1 MLERIDN
8 GRKDSELFYEFLPNA
23 DSAVTVQFAKEIN
36 ESVNRCVTALADI
49 IESESI
55 DGVIETIPTFT
66 SLTVIYDCTVI
77 RAAELKKTIAGYI
90 DRISSG
96 GSKKAKI
103 YHIPVC
109 YDKKFALDMENVCE
123 HTGLSAD
130 EIIKIHTASPY
141 LIYMLGFLPG
151 FAYLGGLDE
160 RIATPRLKSPR
171 LEIFEGAVGIGGNQT
186 GIYPIASPGGWQLI
200 GKTPVK
206 VFDLSREK
214 PILYEAGDYIEF
226 YPVTLEEFFALEN
239 EVKEGKFEVKTT
251 EVRDA

>member
-1 MLERIDN
+1 MLNNSGTD
-8 GRKDSELFYEFLPNA
+8 GGAGPQYEFLPNA
-23 DSAVTVQFAKEIN
+23 DTAVTVQFKREISKE
-36 ESVNRCVTALADI
+36 VNRYVTALADI
-49 IESESI
+49 IAGGGI
-55 DGVIETIPTFT
+55 DGIIETVPTFT
-66 SLTVIYDCTVI
+66 SLTVFYDCSVI
-77 RAAELKKTIAGYI
+77 RAAELREKLAEIIKTM
-90 DRISSG
+90 SSG
-96 GSKKAKI
+96 ESGSAKV

-109 YDKKFALDMENVCE
+109 YDEKFALDMNNVCE
-123 HTGLSAD
+123 HTGLTAE
-130 EIIKIHTASPY
+130 EIIKIHTSSPY

-206 VFDLSREK
+206 VFDLKREK

-226 YPVTLEEFFALEN
+226 YPVTLEEYNEIEKQIEN
-239 EVKEGKFEVKTT
+239 GGYEVKVT

>member
-1 MLERIDN
+1 MLENTVTDGKGERPD
-8 GRKDSELFYEFLPNA
+8 YEFLPNA
-23 DSAVTVQFAKEIN
+23 DTAVTVQFKKEIS
-36 ESVNRCVTALADI
+36 EKVNRYVTALADI
-49 IESESI
+49 IAGGGI
-55 DGVIETIPTFT
+55 DGVIETVPTFT
-66 SLTVIYDCTVI
+66 SLTVFYDCSVI
-77 RAAELKKTIAGYI
+77 RAAKLREKLAGLI
-90 DRISSG
+90 ENMTAEKSG
-96 GSKKAKI
+96 SAKV

-109 YDKKFALDMENVCE
+109 YDGKFALDMQNVCE
-123 HTGLSAD
+123 HTGLKAD
-130 EIIKIHTASPY
+130 EIIKIHTSVTY

-206 VFDLSREK
+206 VFDLNREK
-214 PILYEAGDYIEF
+214 PILYEAGDYIRF
-226 YPVTLEEFFALEN
+226 YPVTLEEYNKIEKQI
-239 EVKEGKFEVKTT
+239 EEGGFEVKVT